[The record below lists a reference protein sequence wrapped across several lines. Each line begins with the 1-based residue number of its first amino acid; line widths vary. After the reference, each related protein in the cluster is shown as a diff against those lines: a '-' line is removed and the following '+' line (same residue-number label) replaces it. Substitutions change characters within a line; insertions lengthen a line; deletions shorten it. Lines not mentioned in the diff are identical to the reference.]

1 MRPIGKYILIDAI
14 YEEIETGSGL
24 VMSAE
29 DVNAIRYKKGT
40 VIESGTEVTTI
51 SKGDTIY
58 YDGMA
63 GHSMMVKDVK
73 MTVIREVDVVVV
85 E

>member
-1 MRPIGKYILIDAI
+1 MRPIGKYILIHAI
-14 YEEIETGSGL
+14 SEEIETGSGL
-24 VMSAE
+24 VLSAE
-29 DVNAIRYKKGT
+29 DVNAIRYKKGM

-51 SKGDTIY
+51 SRGDTIY
-58 YDGMA
+58 YDAMA

-73 MTVIREVDVVVV
+73 MTVIRELDVVVV

>member
-1 MRPIGKYILIDAI
+1 MRPIGKYILINAI

-24 VMSAE
+24 VLSAE
-29 DVNAIRYKKGT
+29 DVNAIRYKKGV
-40 VIESGTEVTTI
+40 VIESGTEVTAIT
-51 SKGDTIY
+51 KGDTIY
-58 YDGMA
+58 YDAMA

>member
-40 VIESGTEVTTI
+40 VIESGRTLDDG
-51 SKGDTIY
+51 KG
-58 YDGMA
+58 
-63 GHSMMVKDVK
+63 
-73 MTVIREVDVVVV
+73 R
-85 E
+85 